1 MEITVT
7 IMTILQSF
15 GISLGVGASTI
26 AIVNFFVAIADGK
39 IEETERNLM
48 GVTYVILRV
57 AMVAIL
63 FTTLYIGVAQ
73 NALVGSG
80 YFTPFVIALWLIIT
94 TLYANAILMTLHIMP
109 STFGPAI
116 QAGSWYTLGMLSAL
130 RAVDLTSFSILQFII
145 GYACAIALA
154 VAIVNGTMAHLKE
167 RKRQKHEVSE

>member
-26 AIVNFFVAIADGK
+26 AIVNFFVALADGK

-73 NALVGSG
+73 NALVGG
-80 YFTPFVIALWLIIT
+80 EYFTPFVIAMWLIIAV
-94 TLYANAILMTLHIMP
+94 LYANAILMTLHIMP

-116 QAGSWYTLGMLSAL
+116 QAGSWYTLGMLLSL
-130 RAVDLTSFSILQFII
+130 ESVNLTGFTFMQFII
-145 GYACAIALA
+145 GYACAIAFA
-154 VAIVNGTMAHLKE
+154 VAIVNGTMAYLKD
-167 RKRQKHEVSE
+167 RK